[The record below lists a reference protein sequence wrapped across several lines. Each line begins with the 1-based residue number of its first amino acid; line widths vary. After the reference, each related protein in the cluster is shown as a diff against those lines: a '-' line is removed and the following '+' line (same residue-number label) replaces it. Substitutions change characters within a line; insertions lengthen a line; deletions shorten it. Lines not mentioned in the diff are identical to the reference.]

1 MGVNKILRILSA
13 IMLVFAF
20 AACGV
25 YSFTGASIP
34 PGTETVSVSFFE
46 NRAPI
51 IQPSLSSTF
60 TEKLKDRFVSQTS
73 LRLKKDGG
81 DLQFEGYI
89 SDYRSNPVSIQGN
102 EQAAQNRLTISVSVK
117 FTNSKDPK
125 LDFETVFTRYVDY
138 DSRKNLSSVEQDLI
152 AEICNQLTDDIFNK
166 AVINW

>member
-73 LRLKKDGG
+73 LRLKKDDG

>member
-1 MGVNKILRILSA
+1 
-13 IMLVFAF
+13 MLVFAF

-152 AEICNQLTDDIFNK
+152 TEICNQLTDDIFNK

>member
-152 AEICNQLTDDIFNK
+152 TEICNQLTDDIFNK